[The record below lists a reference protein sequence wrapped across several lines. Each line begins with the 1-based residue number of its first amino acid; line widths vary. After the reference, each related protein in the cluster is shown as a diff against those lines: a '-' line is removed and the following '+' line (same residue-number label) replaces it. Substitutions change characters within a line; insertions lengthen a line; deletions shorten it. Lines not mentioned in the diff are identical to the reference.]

1 VPTVLIV
8 RHGRSQANA
17 GNILAGRAPGNDLDE
32 TGRAQ
37 AEALVARLADLPIAA
52 VVSSPLERCRQTA
65 EPLLAARPGLALEL
79 DERLIECDYGDWT
92 GQGLAPL
99 SKTPL
104 WKTVQAHPSGV
115 RFPGGEAM
123 RDMQHRAVTAMTD
136 WDATVAERHGADACW
151 VAVSHG
157 DVIKSIVADAMGL
170 HLDEFQRIAVDTASV
185 TVIRYTP
192 LRPFLLHLNDRGSLG
207 HLRPQVKKRRR
218 RTASESD
225 AVVGGTTG

>member
-1 VPTVLIV
+1 MPTVLLV

-37 AEALVARLADLPIAA
+37 AEALVARLADLPLAM

-65 EPLLAARPGLALEL
+65 EPLLAARPRLDMTL

-92 GQGLAPL
+92 GQGLGPL

-123 RDMQHRAVTAMTD
+123 RDMQHRAVTAMTE
-136 WDATVAERHGADACW
+136 WDATVAQRQGADACW

-192 LRPFLLHLNDRGSLG
+192 LRPFLLHLNDRGSLE
-207 HLRPQVKKRRR
+207 HLRPHVKKRRR
-218 RTASESD
+218 RPASESD